1 MRSHWITHKGQKI
14 LYCDYTN
21 YPESEFEKL
30 KAELEEVEAVIT
42 LEPKDSVL
50 GLTDIRGSV
59 ATSEVIVLFKGA
71 VSRTGPHI
79 RMQAV
84 VGVSGVK
91 KVLFDVVVRLSG
103 QNARTFD
110 KVESA
115 KEWLAQASQ

>member
-42 LEPKDSVL
+42 REPKDSVL

-59 ATSEVIVLFKGA
+59 ATSEVIALFKGA
-71 VSRTGPHI
+71 ASRTGPHI